1 MQTFF
6 SLLNITDFIK
16 YIKKGAVKKLGFFS
30 LFNYLFA
37 VNKSAAAVT
46 V

>member
-1 MQTFF
+1 MQAFF
-6 SLLNITDFIK
+6 SLLNITDFIE
-16 YIKKGAVKKLGFFS
+16 YIKKGAVKNSVFYS